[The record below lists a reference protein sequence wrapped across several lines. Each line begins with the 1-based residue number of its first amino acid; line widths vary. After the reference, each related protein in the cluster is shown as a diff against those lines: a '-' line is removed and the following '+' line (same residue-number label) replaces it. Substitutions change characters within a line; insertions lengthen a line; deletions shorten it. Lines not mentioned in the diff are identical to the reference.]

1 VGIVMPANVFA
12 DKINIERVLIDVN
25 LQLEKNFDYSTYFGV
40 INSPE
45 ELAKIWSHIVKN
57 DSALFFP
64 SAGVSPPPKIDFNN
78 YRVLWFADRGANAS
92 YIESLELVEDIKSGT
107 LTAKIKVWHSDFGSR
122 KLNLWKIKNKSKK
135 IIFREIHHYDQG
147 P

>member
-1 VGIVMPANVFA
+1 MPANVFA
-12 DKINIERVLIDVN
+12 ERISIERVSIDAN
-25 LQLEKNFDYSTYFGV
+25 LHLEESFDYSTYFGV

-45 ELAKIWSHIVKN
+45 GLRKIWSHIVKN
-57 DSALFFP
+57 ENTLFFP
-64 SAGVSPPPKIDFNN
+64 NAGVSPPPKIDFNN

-92 YIESLELVEDIKSGT
+92 FIESVDLVEDIKSGS

-135 IIFREIHHYDQG
+135 IIFYEIHNYDEG